1 MNDIIKLDLGFKT
14 LLQQNRGGCSL
25 KISMINLGQIKKT
38 RFLIM
43 VVIIFTMLWVFAV
56 GNVLSNFKT
65 EQQNLLN
72 EERKDIQSRIDSTL
86 ATYDSFT
93 NYIFDDLLLHSE
105 VTELLYQASFSD
117 ESQKLDYRESLHEML
132 ISEYDLLEEHNF
144 RQFHFH
150 LPDGESFLRFH
161 SPSDYGDHLFDVR
174 ETVRLANT
182 ELKKV
187 VGFEEGRIFSGYR
200 FVFPLFHYEKHVGSV
215 EISVDLNT
223 ILNLL
228 EKRNPEISAIYILEK
243 EVVLGKVFDVHL
255 DNYVPA
261 FNLDDFFMDKS
272 QIEKMHLDSDR
283 YAQINNP
290 MVLNYINEALSSEG
304 ELNQSLLIKTNSS
317 SQGVHVFPIYNI
329 FDNEV
334 GYFIALK
341 EVQIDQWPIRELIL
355 ITLVYILLLTI
366 AIFFTRDK
374 IRLNELANKDQLTD
388 IYNRHKLIELSEREF
403 RRSKRNGRVFSALI
417 LDVDH
422 FKNIND
428 TYGHAEGDLILK
440 EIGKLFKNTLRAVDI
455 YGRWGGEE
463 FLIIT
468 PETSAKNALIIAERL
483 RMAINSIETPLTKS
497 TTVSIGIAEFKLDE
511 QSIDEVI
518 HRADE
523 ALYCA
528 KETGRNKVVIWPSK
542 E

>member
-1 MNDIIKLDLGFKT
+1 
-14 LLQQNRGGCSL
+14 
-25 KISMINLGQIKKT
+25 MINLGQIKKT

-72 EERKDIQSRIDSTL
+72 EERKDIQSRIDSTI

-182 ELKKV
+182 QLKKV

-200 FVFPLFHYEKHVGSV
+200 FVFPLFHDEKHVGSV

-243 EVVLGKVFDVHL
+243 EVVSGKVFDVHL

-290 MVLNYINEALSSEG
+290 MV
-304 ELNQSLLIKTNSS
+304 
-317 SQGVHVFPIYNI
+317 
-329 FDNEV
+329 
-334 GYFIALK
+334 
-341 EVQIDQWPIRELIL
+341 
-355 ITLVYILLLTI
+355 
-366 AIFFTRDK
+366 
-374 IRLNELANKDQLTD
+374 
-388 IYNRHKLIELSEREF
+388 
-403 RRSKRNGRVFSALI
+403 
-417 LDVDH
+417 
-422 FKNIND
+422 
-428 TYGHAEGDLILK
+428 
-440 EIGKLFKNTLRAVDI
+440 
-455 YGRWGGEE
+455 
-463 FLIIT
+463 
-468 PETSAKNALIIAERL
+468 
-483 RMAINSIETPLTKS
+483 
-497 TTVSIGIAEFKLDE
+497 
-511 QSIDEVI
+511 
-518 HRADE
+518 
-523 ALYCA
+523 
-528 KETGRNKVVIWPSK
+528 
-542 E
+542 